1 MFQGIQE
8 LLHARGRTALITVTV
23 GLIAVMVTFLS
34 SLTAGLAHQ
43 SVSALQELTGD
54 RTVVLADTGTTTL
67 SASQLE
73 PGSVDGQPLYQ
84 QRDRLDEDTIMIMNS
99 PDVEAGTVSL
109 NGDLAESTNT
119 DSVSLGDSSFAVAEE
134 TNNLYL
140 DHQPVA
146 LISTEDAA
154 QMIPAPSAY
163 LTDEP
168 VDVDG
173 TVSLTGS
180 ERWEASASYAG
191 EQMSLNM
198 MITMLYLISA
208 LVLGAFFTVWTIQ
221 RLRGIAISRALGAA
235 QRVLVADALVQAVI
249 VLAVGVT
256 AGTALT
262 VGLTALLPDALPVVV
277 DASTTLVPA
286 LILAAAGLIG
296 AATSLRPVLSVEPRA
311 AMANA

>member
-8 LLHARGRTALITVTV
+8 LLHARGRTALITITV

-54 RTVVLADTGTTTL
+54 RTVVLANTGTTTL

-109 NGDLAESTNT
+109 NEDLAESTNT

>member
-8 LLHARGRTALITVTV
+8 LLHARGRTALITITV

-109 NGDLAESTNT
+109 NEDLAESTNT